1 MTPPHPETNATR
13 PELAALHIA
22 DPPERWRALG
32 FNVDERDLAHI
43 GGIEVHLGGPG
54 DGITEWEIS
63 GIETVA
69 SLDGLPTT
77 KATNGSAANSPPA
90 EHPNRATAID
100 HVVITTP
107 EFDRTA
113 QALER
118 AGIPLSRIA
127 NVRSA
132 TIRQGFRRLGPAILE
147 LVENPTGP
155 SGPAAFWGLVLVLPD
170 LSDVHPS
177 LAAHLSLP
185 RPAVQSGRRIATLDR
200 AAGLSPR
207 IAFMDPDRP
216 RQSPR

>member
-1 MTPPHPETNATR
+1 VTDSPS
-13 PELAALHIA
+13 ELRALHIA

-32 FNVDERDLAHI
+32 FEVNARGIARV
-43 GGIEVHLGGPG
+43 GGIDVHLGGTG
-54 DGITEWEIS
+54 DGITGWEIS
-63 GIETVA
+63 GIEPTE
-69 SLDGLPTT
+69 SLDGL
-77 KATNGSAANSPPA
+77 ATAAGATGMQSPQPA

-107 EFDRTA
+107 DLDRTA
-113 QALER
+113 RALQR

-207 IAFMDPDRP
+207 IAFMDPDRL

>member
-1 MTPPHPETNATR
+1 MTPLHPETNATR

-54 DGITEWEIS
+54 DGITGWEIS
-63 GIETVA
+63 GIEAVE
-69 SLDGLPTT
+69 SLDGLLTT
-77 KATNGSAANSPPA
+77 AGSAPNPPPA

-132 TIRQGFRRLGPAILE
+132 TIRQGFRRLGAAILE
-147 LVENPTGP
+147 LVENPSAP
-155 SGPAAFWGLVLVLPD
+155 SGPAAFWGLVIVVPD
-170 LSDVHPS
+170 LEAPYPA
-177 LAAHLSLP
+177 LARHLSDP
-185 RPAVQSGRRIATLDR
+185 RPAIQPGRRIATLDR
-200 AAGLSPR
+200 AAGLGPR
-207 IAFMDPDRP
+207 IAFMDPDRADPPP
-216 RQSPR
+216 R

>member
-1 MTPPHPETNATR
+1 MTPPHLSAKR

-32 FNVDERDLAHI
+32 FHVDERDVAYI
-43 GGIEVHLGGPG
+43 GGIDVHLGGPG
-54 DGITEWEIS
+54 DGITGWEIG
-63 GIETVA
+63 GIEAVE

-77 KATNGSAANSPPA
+77 KATKSTAANPPP
-90 EHPNRATAID
+90 EHANRATAID

-132 TIRQGFRRLGPAILE
+132 TIRQGFRRLGGAILE
-147 LVENPTGP
+147 LVENPSAP
-155 SGPAAFWGLVLVLPD
+155 PGPAVFWGLVIVVPD
-170 LSDVHPS
+170 LEAPYPA
-177 LAAHLSLP
+177 LARHLSDP
-185 RPAVQSGRRIATLDR
+185 RPAVQPGRRIATLDR
-200 AAGLSPR
+200 AAALGPR
-207 IAFMDPDRP
+207 IAFMDPDRAAPPP
-216 RQSPR
+216 R